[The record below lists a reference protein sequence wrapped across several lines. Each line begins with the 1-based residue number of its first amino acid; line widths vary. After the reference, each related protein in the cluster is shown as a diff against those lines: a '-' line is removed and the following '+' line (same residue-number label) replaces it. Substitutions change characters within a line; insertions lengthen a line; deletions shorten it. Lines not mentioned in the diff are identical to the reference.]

1 MKKEKYCLFLYIM
14 SALLVVGFAI
24 RLGADYFKNYE
35 FGSSPFYL
43 YVIERF
49 AEFIL
54 PAIACFAVGRIL
66 KKKFGREQILTTAI
80 VYTSNAGHA
89 KEYAELLANETGL
102 PVYELKDATAALAKG
117 SEIIYLGWVMAGTV
131 KGYKKASGYFDIKA
145 LCSVGMSSGETQ
157 ENDIRKANTIPADLP
172 LFTLQGGLEPE
183 KLHGIYK
190 PMMQAAKKGLE
201 DKKDRTPEDDEM
213 LELMIN
219 GGSRVSK
226 DKLKDIL
233 GWYGEQ
239 KDS

>member
-1 MKKEKYCLFLYIM
+1 MKKDKYWLFLYIM
-14 SALLVVGFAI
+14 AALLVVGFAI
-24 RLGADYFKNYE
+24 RLGADYYKNYE

-54 PAIACFAVGRIL
+54 PAIACFAAGHIL
-66 KKKFGREQILTTAI
+66 KKKLCKEKSLTSAI

-89 KEYAELLANETGL
+89 KEYAVLLGSETGL
-102 PVYELKDATAALAKG
+102 PVYELKEAKAALAKG

-131 KGYKKASGYFDIKA
+131 KGYKKAGDYFDIKA
-145 LCSVGMSSGETQ
+145 LCGVGMASGEKQ
-157 ENDIRKANTIPADLP
+157 YADILKANDVPAGLP
-172 LFTLQGGLEPE
+172 LFTLQGGFEAD
-183 KLHGIYK
+183 KLHGIFK
-190 PMMQAAKKGLE
+190 LMMQTARKGLE
-201 DKKDRTPEDDEM
+201 DKKDRTPEDEEM
-213 LELMIN
+213 LKLMIN

-239 KDS
+239 TDN